1 MRFTNEHERR
11 DLSAATNRALRD
23 YGAANFAPSTRVR
36 EAQLSKYGNV
46 HDDENF
52 MPLDVVADLERALGT
67 PVITEQLARL
77 SGFRLVADEAA
88 GAAPSLSDVSAV
100 ADSKGRLLAALITA
114 LVDGHVDQ
122 HETRELL
129 PMVRDAIGKL
139 QALEKGLIAPDSAFP
154 GALVPRL

>member
-46 HDDENF
+46 QDDENF
-52 MPLDVVADLERALGT
+52 MPVDVVADLERALGT

-77 SGFRLVADEAA
+77 SGFRLVADTGE
-88 GAAPSLSDVSAV
+88 GAAPSLADVGAV
-100 ADSKGRLLAALITA
+100 VDSKGKLVAALITA
-114 LVDGHVDQ
+114 LLDGQVDPQ
-122 HETRELL
+122 ETRALL

-139 QALEKGLIAPDSAFP
+139 QSLEKGLIGGGRP
-154 GALVPRL
+154 

>member
-23 YGAANFAPSTRVR
+23 YGAANFAPSTRVK

-52 MPLDVVADLERALGT
+52 MPLDVVADLERALGM
-67 PVITEQLARL
+67 PIVTEQLARL
-77 SGFRLVADEAA
+77 SGFRLVADAGEA
-88 GAAPSLSDVSAV
+88 AAPSLADVGAV
-100 ADSKGRLLAALITA
+100 ADSKGKLLAALITA
-114 LVDGHVDQ
+114 LIDGQVDPQ
-122 HETRELL
+122 ETRALL

-139 QALEKGLIAPDSAFP
+139 QSLEKGLIGGVAKARRS
-154 GALVPRL
+154 